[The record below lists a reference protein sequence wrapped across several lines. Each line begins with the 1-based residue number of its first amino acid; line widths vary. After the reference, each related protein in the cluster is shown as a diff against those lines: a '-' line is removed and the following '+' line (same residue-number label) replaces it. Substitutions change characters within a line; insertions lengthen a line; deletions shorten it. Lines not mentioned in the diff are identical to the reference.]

1 MSADDNNGTPAVEDE
16 EQVFGMYPIDD
27 WAPAPEIPNQDRIFA
42 AAAELQQA
50 YEDNAEWTHG
60 KPLSQSMVLLT
71 LTAVEDGLRAIMDKW
86 AAGSRQQPFP
96 DMLEAIDEIM
106 RIVSKEG
113 KEEYEASLR
122 QEKLDSQD

>member
-1 MSADDNNGTPAVEDE
+1 MNANGSSDNSDVAE

-50 YEDNAEWTHG
+50 YENNEEWTRT
-60 KPLSQSMVLLT
+60 KPLHESMVLLT

-86 AAGSRQQPFP
+86 AAGSRRTPFP
-96 DMLEAIDEIM
+96 DMLESIDEIM

-113 KEEYEASLR
+113 KEEHEASLR
-122 QEKLDSQD
+122 KKDADS